1 MSISARNDFLGKK
14 GEREE
19 NTWHHFSR
27 TFFSP
32 LTKGFSSSLFPK
44 NSVREKKDEENKSCG
59 P

>member
-27 TFFSP
+27 TFFLASDE
-32 LTKGFSSSLFPK
+32 GIFSSLFPK
-44 NSVREKKDEENKSCG
+44 NSVREEKR
-59 P
+59 